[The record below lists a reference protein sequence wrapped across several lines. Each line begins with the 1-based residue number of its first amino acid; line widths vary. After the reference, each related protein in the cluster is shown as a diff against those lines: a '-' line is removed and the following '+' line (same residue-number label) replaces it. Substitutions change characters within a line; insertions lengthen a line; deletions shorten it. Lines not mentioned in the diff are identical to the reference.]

1 MSPCSICPL
10 RFAGPPFCCSHTCAG
25 GGISGKKQL
34 QIAGCTCAHALAD
47 NALRQGPHDRRHVG
61 KGAGDCTRQRERNV
75 HIGSQTCPGSERG
88 RTHRAPGCRF
98 PCRTDPPP
106 CRKRRNE
113 RGLTCVCVHTPLVPG
128 GGSRSGACRRSK
140 HGSKAQAHMA
150 RASLSRSPLICA
162 GATNPFCLSSRP
174 THCAVIRCQLD

>member
-34 QIAGCTCAHALAD
+34 QIAGCTCAHEIAD

-113 RGLTCVCVHTPLVPG
+113 RGLTRVYIH
-128 GGSRSGACRRSK
+128 RSFQAAVADPARAGAPNMARKRRRIWRVLRFRDHHSF
-140 HGSKAQAHMA
+140 AQAQQTPS
-150 RASLSRSPLICA
+150 ASPPAPRIV
-162 GATNPFCLSSRP
+162 R
-174 THCAVIRCQLD
+174 